1 LNGNDVR
8 ARLWG
13 RHPSYNSVLPTL
25 CRDAC
30 GWDAS
35 AIRGTLYKIA
45 REETTHPC
53 ADFHKGF
60 TLDPLNMNRIAVEG
74 GKKMIITYIVAGL
87 MFVLSLI
94 LLSGR
99 GSLLIAG
106 YNTMSKEQQNKYD
119 SKKLTRAT
127 GTMSIITSFA
137 LLALA
142 FSLLNAIVFLIIVFI
157 SVTITI
163 IYTNKYCLKADY
175 DNEETDLIIDKGK
188 GSLLNNKTMIGIG
201 FAIIVFLLVGVSMY
215 FSSKPPVY
223 AISNGTLIISTQFGE
238 KVNLSEIQSVQLK
251 DDLPAIES
259 KINGLGLGP
268 IKKGKFSSD
277 IGNVTLYIDSSKPPF
292 IYIKTTSELVIL
304 NDQSKSK
311 TDTLF
316 NELNLDIKKW
326 NFKTN
331 N

>member
-1 LNGNDVR
+1 MN
-8 ARLWG
+8 
-13 RHPSYNSVLPTL
+13 
-25 CRDAC
+25 
-30 GWDAS
+30 
-35 AIRGTLYKIA
+35 KIA
-45 REETTHPC
+45 V
-53 ADFHKGF
+53 KGG
-60 TLDPLNMNRIAVEG
+60 E
-74 GKKMIITYIVAGL
+74 KMIITYIVAGL
-87 MFVLSLI
+87 MFVLSII

-99 GSLLIAG
+99 GSWLIAG

-127 GTMSIITSFA
+127 GIMSIITSLA

-142 FSLLNAIVFLIIVFI
+142 FSFLNAIVFLIILFI

-163 IYTNKYCLKADY
+163 IYTNKYCLKPDS

-188 GSLLNNKTMIGIG
+188 GSLLDIKTMIGIG

-223 AISNGTLIISTQFGE
+223 TISNGTLIISTQFGE

-251 DDLPAIES
+251 DDLPVIES
-259 KINGLGLGP
+259 KINGLGLGS
-268 IKKGKFSSD
+268 IRKGKFSSD

-292 IYIKTTSELVIL
+292 IYIKTTSELIIL

-311 TDTLF
+311 TETLF
-316 NELNLDIKKW
+316 NELNLDIK
-326 NFKTN
+326 NIES
-331 N
+331 